1 VWCCVRTVQR
11 IRHEGEPQMRKGD
24 ALLALSVSAYLFS
37 VPSIGLAANQCITEP
52 KPSGP
57 GEHWYYHVDPVS
69 HQKCWFI
76 GQSSVQVPPAASQS
90 QGISKPKRD
99 AANTIAL
106 HLGVEIRQ
114 SSQSQPVSKPKRDTA
129 AQTASDIQNNENS
142 IRTEA
147 KDVNWRETL
156 FQQFLQWQEQ
166 QKQSKPSSEAL
177 DREALFREFVLWS
190 NLHRHTDRAD
200 NVSR

>member
-69 HQKCWFI
+69 HRKCWFE
-76 GQSSVQVPPAASQS
+76 GQSSLQVPPAAPQS
-90 QGISKPKRD
+90 QAASKPKRD
-99 AANTIAL
+99 AAKTVATG
-106 HLGVEIRQ
+106 HSGVQVRQ
-114 SSQSQPVSKPKRDTA
+114 SSQPRPVQERKRDTA
-129 AQTASDIQNNENS
+129 TQTAPDIKTNE
-142 IRTEA
+142 TKA

-156 FQQFLQWQEQ
+156 FQQFLQWREQ
-166 QKQSKPSSEAL
+166 QKQANSSSQQL
-177 DREALFREFVLWS
+177 DREALFRELWS
-190 NLHRHTDRAD
+190 IVHRNTDRAD
-200 NVSR
+200 NESR